1 MSEDASLSFMIA
13 EYEAHHA
20 RAQSC
25 VAAVTQHVSLFVGGI
40 TLLATAITG
49 AAALLWS
56 IRPKVALLIIA
67 SGFVIT
73 ALGGALTLFAT
84 YRARLQQTVSEQALS
99 RLRRYFLETGPQ
111 LRPYIFGSVNDDWK
125 TPYSHPWTSNTVRA
139 WLALIVFSSGA
150 FGVGISLAMYAL
162 FGGSAGWLA
171 LLAGSSIL
179 GSFILLFSWLWSRL
193 KLRRETYR
201 PRFPATE
208 AISNEPAV

>member
-1 MSEDASLSFMIA
+1 MIA

-56 IRPKVALLIIA
+56 TRPTVALLIIA

-99 RLRRYFLETGPQ
+99 RLRRYFLDTWPH
-111 LRPYIFGSVNDDWK
+111 LRPYIFGSINDDWK
-125 TPYSHPWTSNTVRA
+125 TPYTHPWTSNTVRA
-139 WLALIVFSSGA
+139 WLALIGFSSGA
-150 FGVGISLAMYAL
+150 FGVGISLATYAL
-162 FGGSAGWLA
+162 LGSSAAWLA
-171 LLAGSSIL
+171 LLAGTSIL
-179 GSFILLFSWLWSRL
+179 GSFVLLFSWMWSRL
-193 KLRRETYR
+193 KLRR
-201 PRFPATE
+201 
-208 AISNEPAV
+208 